1 MGILV
6 GLVAGTGA
14 GVWYLLND
22 ELGEPEESV
31 ESGAS
36 KGELVMDVSVN
47 DLFKGIN
54 DFSEGFTVV

>member
-1 MGILV
+1 MRILV

-14 GVWYLLND
+14 GVWYLLDD
-22 ELGEPEESV
+22 EQGEPEETV

-36 KGELVMDVSVN
+36 KRKLVVDVCVD

-54 DFSEGFTVV
+54 DFSEGFVVV

>member
-1 MGILV
+1 MA
-6 GLVAGTGA
+6 AGTGA

-36 KGELVMDVSVN
+36 KGELVVDVSVN

>member
-6 GLVAGTGA
+6 GFGTGTGA

-22 ELGEPEESV
+22 ELGEPEETV

-36 KGELVMDVSVN
+36 KRKLVVDVSVD

-54 DFSEGFTVV
+54 DFSEGFVVV

>member
-6 GLVAGTGA
+6 GFGVGTGA
-14 GVWYLLND
+14 GVWYLLDD
-22 ELGEPEESV
+22 ELGEPEETV

-36 KGELVMDVSVN
+36 KGKLVVDVSVD

-54 DFSEGFTVV
+54 DFSEGFAVV